1 MERESERGERER
13 THTRA
18 RAGVAEQF
26 LYSMLAQTQVAVG
39 WSLAE
44 LSVSRQKDRTGL
56 LECFW
61 SNNVLTKQ
69 NKYN

>member
-26 LYSMLAQTQVAVG
+26 LYSMLAQT
-39 WSLAE
+39 
-44 LSVSRQKDRTGL
+44 
-56 LECFW
+56 
-61 SNNVLTKQ
+61 
-69 NKYN
+69 